1 MYTIQIVYYQTIS
14 AQMLATLIF
23 RYLKP
28 DMRSINKFNTVKL
41 LSGHFRDRTMRPM
54 KTAVPLG

>member
-1 MYTIQIVYYQTIS
+1 MYTIQIVYIS
-14 AQMLATLIF
+14 INVTLIF

-41 LSGHFRDRTMRPM
+41 LSGHFRDRTMRPL